1 MMLDYADFTILIVE
15 DDLHTRALI
24 RRMLLQIGLRSIVEA
39 PDGRA
44 GFAEVMR
51 TRPDLVLCDVHMEPV
66 GGRAFLKQLREAKL
80 PGIAA
85 TPVIFLTGDAQRDTV
100 LFAKEHAIN
109 GYLVKPVS
117 PTDLKAHID
126 AVLARAS

>member
-1 MMLDYADFTILIVE
+1 MLDYQQFTILIVE
-15 DDLHTRALI
+15 DDIHTRALI
-24 RRMLLQIGLRSIVEA
+24 RRMLHQIGLRSIVEA

-44 GFAEVMR
+44 GYAELLR

-66 GGRAFLKQLREAKL
+66 DGRAFLAHLREAKL
-80 PGIAA
+80 PGIAE

-100 LFAKEHAIN
+100 LFAKDHAIN

-117 PTDLKAHID
+117 LADLKAHID
-126 AVLARAS
+126 KVLTPKS

>member
-1 MMLDYADFTILIVE
+1 MLDYQQFTILIVE
-15 DDLHTRALI
+15 DDIHTRALI
-24 RRMLLQIGLRSIVEA
+24 RRMLHQIGLRSIVEA

-44 GFAEVMR
+44 GCAAAR
-51 TRPDLVLCDVHMEPV
+51 HSRPDLVLCDVHMEPV
-66 GGRAFLKQLREAKL
+66 GGRAFLHQLREAKL

-109 GYLVKPVS
+109 GYLVKPIS
-117 PTDLKAHID
+117 LTDLKAHLD
-126 AVLARAS
+126 AVLTPKS